1 MLQPKV
7 EWYRTISE
15 VERVEIGR
23 LETTVSQKRMD
34 DLDVK
39 LTLESRI
46 KVPFSWEPCEE
57 FLWVDL
63 QVYRSKVTE

>member
-1 MLQPKV
+1 
-7 EWYRTISE
+7 
-15 VERVEIGR
+15 
-23 LETTVSQKRMD
+23 MD

-63 QVYRSKVTE
+63 QVYRSKVTES